1 MRALMLA
8 ALLLAACGP
17 KQTIDSP
24 KVSPPP
30 TSSAEDAESRTSCAR
45 SVLTSF
51 IDAFNR
57 GDGPLL
63 ATFFTPGT
71 EPRAFQWFYVGGLT
85 QAYGPTL
92 RDLPN
97 YFAEWHAAGERWR
110 LVSVDAGAGPS
121 WHGGIDFGM
130 QVERTRGEWS
140 GVFQGKGAL
149 ECAAHRIFVFG
160 LGSG

>member
-24 KVSPPP
+24 KASPLP
-30 TSSAEDAESRTSCAR
+30 TSSAEDSASRTSCAR

-51 IDAFNR
+51 IDAFNS
-57 GDGPLL
+57 GDAAEL
-63 ATFFTPGT
+63 ATFFTPGA

-85 QAYGPTL
+85 PAYGPPL
-92 RDLPN
+92 RDLPR
-97 YFAEWHAAGERWR
+97 YFAEWHAAGERWL

-130 QVERTRGEWS
+130 RVERTHGEAS

-149 ECAAHRIFVFG
+149 ECAARRIFVFG